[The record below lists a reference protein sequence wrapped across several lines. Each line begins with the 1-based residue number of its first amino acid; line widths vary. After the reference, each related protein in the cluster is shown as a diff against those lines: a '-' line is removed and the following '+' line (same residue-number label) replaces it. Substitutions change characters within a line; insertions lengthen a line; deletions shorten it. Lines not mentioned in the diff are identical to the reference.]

1 MGYLE
6 LPRPVPRKDKGARKV
21 DFRADGEYLSCPE
34 HGPSSAFCPKA
45 LSLFSD
51 SGEQLWTLS
60 VRPACQMFADPR
72 FFFPGGGPA
81 ASEISRGEGCASSQ
95 ASPGQREQVWGG
107 LGSGPGLRAVAAGR
121 RA

>member
-1 MGYLE
+1 MNIS
-6 LPRPVPRKDKGARKV
+6 A
-21 DFRADGEYLSCPE
+21 AQSM
-34 HGPSSAFCPKA
+34 GPSSAFCPKA

-60 VRPACQMFADPR
+60 IRQACQMFADPR
-72 FFFPGGGPA
+72 FFSPGGGPA

-107 LGSGPGLRAVAAGR
+107 LGSGPGLRAVAAGH